1 MPAGRAASSPAGRGA
16 RTGAARRPR
25 RSPGRPPSTRSIS
38 SSQRSSTSGLRASAQ
53 KIHVRKS
60 WIGSGNWSLTVAR
73 SCSSVVTPSSAAW
86 RTRRES
92 WSTAAGSGASRRCS
106 TSASTRSSMSAL
118 ALRAPRPVG
127 SRQSSVPTGWIRL
140 GLPDVAGLERAQDRL
155 VGLLARQLLPVGL
168 EVQPAE
174 RAPDVD
180 GLALAPLGARRVRA
194 ASRDLGRR
202 GSFQIGRPSV
212 SRWRSCSGPDVIDE
226 DALAAVPARDARE
239 AAAPERGRI
248 VELERALHRAPG
260 RSRAAASGCRSG
272 PGRSRARSSARAWS

>member
-1 MPAGRAASSPAGRGA
+1 MVAGAPA
-16 RTGAARRPR
+16 
-25 RSPGRPPSTRSIS
+25 STRSIS
-38 SSQRSSTSGLRASAQ
+38 SSQRSSTTGLRASAQ

-73 SCSSVVTPSSAAW
+73 ICSSVVTPSSAAW

-92 WSTAAGSGASRRCS
+92 WSTAVGSGALRRCL

-127 SRQSSVPTGWIRL
+127 SRHSSVPPRLDQL

-180 GLALAPLGARRVRA
+180 GLAFAPLGAHRLRA
-194 ASRDLGRR
+194 AARDLGRLR
-202 GSFQIGRPSV
+202 VVPDRPAERV
-212 SRWRSCSGPDVIDE
+212 ALARVLGARRHHE

-248 VELERALHRAPG
+248 VQLERALDRAPG
-260 RSRAAASGCRSG
+260 R
-272 PGRSRARSSARAWS
+272 